1 MSHCTINLC
10 KRVFSMFSIYLF
22 MTQLGFSTYT
32 FDLDIGQSGVRAL
45 PFGGA
50 AERSVHCFSHYT
62 I

>member
-1 MSHCTINLC
+1 
-10 KRVFSMFSIYLF
+10 MFSIYLF